1 MPLKSVPLSLLLP
14 LIPSIFKNRYT
25 FGTQKTKIQGIL
37 PGDSNSCKT
46 RLFTFELLFRNLN
59 RRDSPLGSSLVSV
72 EFTADET
79 SRTAGRQRFIRS
91 RLVNPASAV
100 TSAEALTACAWE
112 PLPKSEIWTAPQRSG
127 TKLKLRASA
136 RFC

>member
-72 EFTADET
+72 EKAADEISST
-79 SRTAGRQRFIRS
+79 GGPRRLSPSTATVRVADQELRIDDD
-91 RLVNPASAV
+91 
-100 TSAEALTACAWE
+100 
-112 PLPKSEIWTAPQRSG
+112 PKVKTRNHRKGDSG
-127 TKLKLRASA
+127 
-136 RFC
+136 F